1 MFLLTED
8 ASYVSLIQQYSTL
21 SQKIE
26 DFLICSLIVLDE
38 ESQQQINQL
47 VDTIEALKNRCE
59 EEDPSLKFRDA
70 IQPISGKFLSML
82 TVES

>member
-26 DFLICSLIVLDE
+26 DLLICSLIVLDE
-38 ESQQQINQL
+38 ESQQQIDQL
-47 VDTIEALKNRCE
+47 VDTIEALKNKCK
-59 EEDPSLKFRDA
+59 EEDPSLKFRDV